1 MRAGTLRSW
10 PFLCALALTA
20 VLASDGGVA
29 QAQERA
35 LGIDISYWNTGNNQ
49 SAGSAGIPQSAWNT
63 AFSTGNRKY
72 AWIRATRGGTTGLGQ
87 TSGTPGGGSQETLT
101 RRYDAPRFIQN
112 ITRATAAGMMAGAY
126 HFARPDIAGNT
137 GADEATHFIQMA
149 GPWMRPGYLMPIF
162 DLESGAGGTLMQFT
176 LDFSNQIYETMK
188 IRPGIYLNGNYT
200 NLLMQG
206 STLAQRDALA
216 KPISDGPSMVGPAYP
231 MLWNARY
238 ANESD
243 PGSIPIQTGSPK
255 TTPSNN
261 AAYYGAWD
269 DYGDAAP
276 WAFWQYASTLS
287 VPGINTVDP
296 NIDGNVSHG
305 DLEFVRNYLIPAVW
319 WNDESGDWSTLANW
333 NSGQTPVAPVP
344 GPGQATPF
352 ATGPLPVARLPGAA
366 GSGPDS
372 GQYDTVIL
380 ERPEADITV
389 SITTGSHNVRKL
401 YMRESLAITGGSL
414 TINYDPT
421 YRPDNSATVRHAG
434 PISAQFS
441 GPVTLGGSG
450 SLTVHTLQVDA
461 ARTFELAGGTL
472 TFNSIKLNRQGT
484 TPATILISGDVNM
497 AAIAD
502 AAAMIGNGSGSG
514 NIAVVDLGGA
524 NRTITVADGTAAA
537 DVTISVPVINGGLTK
552 AGAGTL
558 ALTSANTYSGD
569 TIVDAG
575 KLILG
580 AASLANAADVYLA
593 PGVLL
598 ELNTAGATDV
608 IDSLFIDGQSMQAG
622 VWGAIGSGA
631 QFTSELL
638 AGTGFLQVTT
648 YAAPPLGGDYNEDG
662 VVDAADYAVWRDALG
677 REESLPNDDT
687 PGVGADDYER
697 WRTNFGMTNSGGG
710 AFTNTSVPEPS
721 TLVAACF
728 AGSAFH
734 LWFTRRRRSIR
745 RQGAAQ

>member
-1 MRAGTLRSW
+1 LRRIHGIIAM
-10 PFLCALALTA
+10 LLGGAMALTTA
-20 VLASDGGVA
+20 AAS
-29 QAQERA
+29 AQERA

-87 TSGTPGGGSQETLT
+87 TSGTPGGGSQETLK
-101 RRYDAPRFIQN
+101 RRYDDPRFIQN
-112 ITRATAAGMMAGAY
+112 ITRATAAGMMSGAY
-126 HFARPDIAGNT
+126 HFARPDIVGNT

-162 DLESGAGGTLMQFT
+162 DLESGTGGTLMQFT

-188 IRPGIYLNGNYT
+188 IRPGIYLNGNFT

-206 STLAQRDALA
+206 STQAQRDALA

-238 ANESD
+238 PNNDD

-261 AAYYGAWD
+261 SAYYGAWD
-269 DYGDAAP
+269 DYGDSAP

-287 VPGINTVDP
+287 VPGINTVDSG
-296 NIDGNVSHG
+296 IDGNVSQG

-319 WNDESGDWSTLANW
+319 WNDQSGDWSALANW
-333 NSGQTPVAPVP
+333 NSGQTPIAPVP

-352 ATGPLPVARLPGAA
+352 ATGPLPTPRLPGAA
-366 GSGPDS
+366 GSGPAS

-380 ERPEADITV
+380 ERPAADITV

-441 GPVTLGGSG
+441 GPVTLGGTG
-450 SLTVHTLQVDA
+450 SLNVHTLQVDA
-461 ARTFELAGGTL
+461 AKTFELAGGTL
-472 TFNSIKLNRQGT
+472 SFNSIKLNRQGA
-484 TPATILISGDVNM
+484 TPATILVSGDVALSAVANT
-497 AAIAD
+497 AAT
-502 AAAMIGNGSGSG
+502 IGNGSGSG
-514 NIAVVDLGGA
+514 NSAVIDLGGA
-524 NRTITVADGTAAA
+524 NRTLTVANGAAAA
-537 DVTISVPVINGGLTK
+537 DVTITVPVTNGGLTK

-558 ALTSANTYSGD
+558 ALTGVNTYSGD

-580 AASLANAADVYLA
+580 TASLANAADVYITHGA
-593 PGVLL
+593 LL

-608 IDSLFIDGQSMQAG
+608 IDSLFLGGQSVQAG
-622 VWGAIGSGA
+622 VWGAVGSGA

-638 AGTGFLQVTT
+638 AGTGFLQVSTFIP
-648 YAAPPLGGDYNEDG
+648 PPLGGDYNEDG
-662 VVDAADYAVWRDALG
+662 TVDAADYAVWRDALG
-677 REESLPNDDT
+677 GESSLPNDDT
-687 PGVGADDYER
+687 PGVGQDDYER
-697 WRTNFGMTNSGGG
+697 WRTNFGMTSAGGG
-710 AFTNTSVPEPS
+710 AFANGSVPEPS
-721 TLVAACF
+721 TLVAACI

-734 LWFTRRRRSIR
+734 LWFARRRGCSAVKC
-745 RQGAAQ
+745 AAQ